1 MILVVFALKEEAQDF
16 VRWLEKNPRQV
27 RVEMIGVGAES
38 VEQRLLELL
47 EKWQPERLILAGFA
61 GALTNELQLGCVF
74 CASNFSTSP
83 SDLPQAILH
92 SSSSVI
98 ETAAERA
105 ALAEKTGAS
114 CVDMESATVSR
125 IAVGIPLLVLRAITD
140 TPDAPIPIPFSVSY
154 DLAKQKIQSSSILFW
169 LMTRPARWPAFIRFL
184 RDVRCARRALTDAL
198 IGSLNRLQLD

>member
-1 MILVVFALKEEAQDF
+1 MILVVFALPQEAQDF
-16 VRWLEKNPRQV
+16 LRWLAANPRNV
-27 RVEMIGVGAES
+27 RVEFIGVGAKS
-38 VEQRLLELL
+38 VERRLPALL
-47 EKWQPERLILAGFA
+47 EKWQPTEVIAAGFA
-61 GALTNELQLGCVF
+61 GALTNELQLGSVF
-74 CASNFSTSP
+74 CAANFSTVSA
-83 SDLPQAILH
+83 DLPRAILH

-114 CVDMESATVSR
+114 CVDMESATVAR

-154 DLAKQKIQSSSILFW
+154 DLARQKIQSSSILFW
-169 LMTRPARWPAFIRFL
+169 LVTRPARWPAFIRFL